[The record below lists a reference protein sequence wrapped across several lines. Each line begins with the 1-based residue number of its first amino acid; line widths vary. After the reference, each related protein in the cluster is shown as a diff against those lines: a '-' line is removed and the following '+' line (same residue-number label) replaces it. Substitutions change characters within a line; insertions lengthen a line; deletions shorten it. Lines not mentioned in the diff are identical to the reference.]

1 MALDSAEVG
10 SAELGGA
17 WGRCLLCGCSIE
29 ACGTRKL
36 RIGLLLFGANRL
48 KDAGE
53 TRTRRLRLVL
63 LRGNAWVVS
72 AVDVFLLP
80 LALLLLVDLLL
91 IETRLLLRQRL
102 LIDMVLLLLRR
113 RCLLITR
120 VMLRLAAYV
129 GSGG

>member
-1 MALDSAEVG
+1 MSLDSAEVD
-10 SAELGGA
+10 SAEF
-17 WGRCLLCGCSIE
+17 GRLLCSCSIE

-36 RIGLLLFGANRL
+36 LILLLLFGANRL

-63 LRGNAWVVS
+63 RGNAWVVRT
-72 AVDVFLLP
+72 VDVFLLP
-80 LALLLLVDLLL
+80 LELLLLVDLL
-91 IETRLLLRQRL
+91 IETRLLLRLRQRL
-102 LIDMVLLLLRR
+102 LIDMVLLLLLRR

>member
-1 MALDSAEVG
+1 MALDSAEVDT
-10 SAELGGA
+10 AEF
-17 WGRCLLCGCSIE
+17 GRRLLCGCSIE

-36 RIGLLLFGANRL
+36 LILLLLFGANCL
-48 KDAGE
+48 KDAGKA
-53 TRTRRLRLVL
+53 RTRRLRMLLL
-63 LRGNAWVVS
+63 LRGNAWVVRT
-72 AVDVFLLP
+72 VDVFLLP

-91 IETRLLLRQRL
+91 IETRLCLWRRQRL
-102 LIDMVLLLLRR
+102 LIDMVLLWLRR